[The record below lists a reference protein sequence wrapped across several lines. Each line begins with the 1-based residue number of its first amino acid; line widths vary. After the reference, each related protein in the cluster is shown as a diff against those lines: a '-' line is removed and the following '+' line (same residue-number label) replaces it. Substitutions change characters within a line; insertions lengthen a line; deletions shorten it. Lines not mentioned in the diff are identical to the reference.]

1 MKNDPHSS
9 PGQKTEKS
17 LEKKSLMGLFKFSL
31 YHSALGIMTS
41 HLTSGAY
48 KVTYILLELMME
60 CVQCRFV
67 NSKTKE
73 DSCDE

>member
-1 MKNDPHSS
+1 
-9 PGQKTEKS
+9 
-17 LEKKSLMGLFKFSL
+17 MGPFTFSL

>member
-1 MKNDPHSS
+1 
-9 PGQKTEKS
+9 
-17 LEKKSLMGLFKFSL
+17 MGPFTFSL
-31 YHSALGIMTS
+31 YLSAVGITTS
-41 HLTSGAY
+41 HLTSVAY

-60 CVQCRFV
+60 GVQCRFV